1 MPNFVRF
8 MDQGL
13 PGERLLNLDQVEA
26 CCYLPNAQPLELQIW
41 LVSGEFI
48 ALRDWTAV
56 AVWAYLTAAMHCR
69 TVVIGERPSLTE
81 LEEVDL

>member
-1 MPNFVRF
+1 

-13 PGERLLNLDQVEA
+13 PGERLLNLDQIEG
-26 CCYLPNAQPLELQIW
+26 CGYMLNGQPPELEIW
-41 LVSGEFI
+41 LVSGQSI
-48 ALRDWTAV
+48 TLRDWTAV